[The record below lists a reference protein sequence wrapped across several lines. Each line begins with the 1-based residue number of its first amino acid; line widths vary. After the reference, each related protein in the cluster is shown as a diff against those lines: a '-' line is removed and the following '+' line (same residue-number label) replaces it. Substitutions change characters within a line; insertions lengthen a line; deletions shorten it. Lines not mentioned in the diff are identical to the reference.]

1 MKFAP
6 VALAASAGLVAMS
19 VGLPNTE
26 LAWLRAEYRW
36 LGTPLNWIEH
46 QWPDFGVVHVVL
58 FALLGASACAT
69 WPRASL
75 WRLAVGLFAFGCGSE
90 LLQAW
95 VPGRTPMV
103 RDLVDDFI
111 GAALGVGIGSLIRIW
126 QVPRQVS
133 GLQDGQDRQDG
144 PGARQRPPAC
154 GRD

>member
-6 VALAASAGLVAMS
+6 VALAASAGLLAMS
-19 VGLPNTE
+19 VGLPNTG
-26 LAWLRAEYRW
+26 LSWLRAEYRW
-36 LGTPLNWIEH
+36 LGTPLNWIEN

-58 FALLGASACAT
+58 FALLGASACVT

-75 WRLAVGLFAFGCGSE
+75 WKLAVGLFAFACGSE

-95 VPGRTPMV
+95 VPGSTPMV

-126 QVPRQVS
+126 KARPAGSARRSPR
-133 GLQDGQDRQDG
+133 
-144 PGARQRPPAC
+144 P
-154 GRD
+154 